1 MPTSGDFRILT
12 PRLLLRDFVADDWPA
27 VHAYVSDPEVVRY
40 LMFPPQSE
48 DGTRQYVAR
57 MIGYAQQQPRTHFYL
72 AIVRRQE
79 GDVIGNINLAC
90 SGGELGEAQQGSF
103 SYQLRR
109 DAWGQ
114 GFATE
119 AMRAMLEFGFQ
130 TLRLHRISDF
140 ADPANHASMRV
151 MEKLG
156 MRREGHLVQNY
167 YTKKRW
173 RDAVVYAILAEEWRA
188 QQAAQTQE

>member
-1 MPTSGDFRILT
+1 MTNAEDFRILT
-12 PRLLLRDFVADDWPA
+12 PRLLLRDFVPEDWPA

-57 MIGYAQQQPRTHFYL
+57 MMGYAQEQPRTRFYL
-72 AIVRRQE
+72 AIERQHE
-79 GDVIGNINLAC
+79 RDVIGNINLAC
-90 SGGELGEAQQGSF
+90 SGGELGETQQGSF

-109 DAWGQ
+109 DMWGQ

-119 AMRAMLEFGFQ
+119 AMRAILQFGFA
-130 TLRLHRISDF
+130 TLKLHRISDF

-156 MRREGHLVQNY
+156 MRREGHMVQNY

-173 RDAVVYAILAEEWRA
+173 RDSVVYAILAEEWRA